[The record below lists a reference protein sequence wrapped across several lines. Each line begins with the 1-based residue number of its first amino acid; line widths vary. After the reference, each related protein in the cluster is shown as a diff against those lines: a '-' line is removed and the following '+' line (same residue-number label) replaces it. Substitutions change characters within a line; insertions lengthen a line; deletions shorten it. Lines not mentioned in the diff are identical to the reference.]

1 MHMMCRRGMTHDV
14 SCQPGTTWSAGG
26 SHSPLPEKLRA
37 AARSLVAPVGIL
49 NNGAAPNAYVARC
62 GPRLGK
68 TRDRRYSY
76 SFHSGLRDE

>member
-14 SCQPGTTWSAGG
+14 SCQTGNHLVGRRFTFAT
-26 SHSPLPEKLRA
+26 PEKLRA
-37 AARSLVAPVGIL
+37 AAQSLVAPVPIL

-76 SFHSGLRDE
+76 SFHSGLRHE